1 MFNFAPF
8 IVPMAIGALSSMA
21 SGRNALEGAAI
32 GAATQGLLGGVD
44 FGGASSLL
52 GGAGSSGV
60 ANTVT
65 PTMGGLSFSGAT
77 SAIPGSFSAA
87 VPGVTAS
94 GLSTSVP
101 QTAGQYSSIYGGDAA
116 LQNYDMG
123 MNSDGGHQSYVKV
136 PASWVVKKPSNIS
149 DKEIMTYGT
158 AGLTAGLS
166 VNELINNG
174 VTPACGE
181 ILVTGA
187 TGGVGSIAVSILSK
201 LGFDVVAI
209 SGKEDKIPFLKEL
222 GAKEVILRK
231 DFDVENKKPMVRERF
246 AGVVDTVGGNIL
258 AEALKAIK
266 YDGVA
271 TCCGL
276 TSSFELGTNV
286 FPFILRGVRLVG
298 IDSVECK
305 IEKKISVWNKLA
317 DKFKI
322 DTLEDLTNEITLED
336 LPEAYQ
342 ALLDGKAVGRYL
354 VKI

>member
-1 MFNFAPF
+1 MTNNAFVVQKTEEGKFNSG
-8 IVPMAIGALSSMA
+8 IEEIEVPSIGENEVLIKSSYSSLNFKDALSSV
-21 SGRNALEGAAI
+21 GN
-32 GAATQGLLGGVD
+32 
-44 FGGASSLL
+44 
-52 GGAGSSGV
+52 
-60 ANTVT
+60 
-65 PTMGGLSFSGAT
+65 
-77 SAIPGSFSAA
+77 
-87 VPGVTAS
+87 PGVTRNFPHVT
-94 GLSTSVP
+94 GIDV
-101 QTAGQYSSIYGGDAA
+101 AGVIEESNCSDFTKGDEV
-116 LQNYDMG
+116 LVTGYDMG

-136 PASWVVKKPSNIS
+136 PASWVVKKPSNIT

-174 VTPACGE
+174 ITSQSGE

-187 TGGVGSIAVSILSK
+187 TGGVGSITVSILSK

-231 DFDVENKKPMVRERF
+231 DFDIENKKPMMKERF

-276 TSSFELGTNV
+276 TSSFALNTNV
-286 FPFILRGVRLVG
+286 FPFILRGVRLIG

-305 IEKKISVWNKLA
+305 IEKKIAVWNKLA
-317 DKFKI
+317 SEFKI
-322 DTLEDLTNEITLED
+322 DTLNALTNEISLED
-336 LPEAYQ
+336 LSDAYE
-342 ALLDGKAVGRYL
+342 ALLAGKAVGRY
-354 VKI
+354 VIKI